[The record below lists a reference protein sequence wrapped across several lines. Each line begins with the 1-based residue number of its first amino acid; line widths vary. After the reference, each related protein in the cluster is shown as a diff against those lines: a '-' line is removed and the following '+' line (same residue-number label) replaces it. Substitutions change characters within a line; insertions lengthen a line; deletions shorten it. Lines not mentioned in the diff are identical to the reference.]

1 MNCTVLINVSSLL
14 KAFDC
19 PLFLLP
25 KVGRFWYYFNFMR
38 TDSLNSSSEICIS
51 EGNILKYIGPIRAE
65 RNVSRPENVL
75 IDQLLIN
82 MTSYVH
88 KIFC

>member
-1 MNCTVLINVSSLL
+1 
-14 KAFDC
+14 
-19 PLFLLP
+19 
-25 KVGRFWYYFNFMR
+25 MR

-88 KIFC
+88 KIFCWMEHAGGCCFLNVYTISVWVILLPV